1 MIALFAAAPPGA
13 VQGTLRSMRFSN
25 TDAAWIASIVTHWHA
40 MAAEMR
46 FAMMGAALPS
56 AAVLRRWAAMT
67 GRTRLASVFR
77 LAAARWAAE
86 RDAGIESPSVSRI
99 ASVYR
104 RSLRVAWGDPI
115 EVSDL
120 AVNGRDLEKA
130 GITGPAVGRALRML
144 LETVI
149 NDPASNSRTTLLAI
163 VEEHRATL
171 NGEV

>member
-1 MIALFAAAPPGA
+1 MAGSPLAASPVLASVPSHSASAAAAASALSPARTSSAAAAA
-13 VQGTLRSMRFSN
+13 VSP
-25 TDAAWIASIVTHWHA
+25 AS
-40 MAAEMR
+40 
-46 FAMMGAALPS
+46 PS

-67 GRTRLASVFR
+67 GRTRLASVLR
-77 LAAARWAAE
+77 LAAARWTAE

-149 NDPASNSRTTLLAI
+149 NDPASNSRDSLLAM